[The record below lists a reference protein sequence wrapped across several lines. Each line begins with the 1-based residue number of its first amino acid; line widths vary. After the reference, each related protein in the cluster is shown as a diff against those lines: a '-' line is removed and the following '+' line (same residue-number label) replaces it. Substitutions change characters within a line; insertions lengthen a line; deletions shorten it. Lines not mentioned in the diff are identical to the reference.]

1 MVACGPPKKS
11 SKTEVVGSSPM
22 PVDFCFLPHGFP
34 VPSYLNSYKARGD
47 RFLKCLRLH
56 ALEFDFLREK
66 TWARTDTLY
75 LIFPLVNS
83 LLRSLG
89 APPEAMLYFLLL
101 HLRFP
106 IFFFKLV

>member
-1 MVACGPPKKS
+1 
-11 SKTEVVGSSPM
+11 M
-22 PVDFCFLPHGFP
+22 PVDFCFLIHCFP

-75 LIFPLVNS
+75 LT
-83 LLRSLG
+83 
-89 APPEAMLYFLLL
+89 PPEALRYFVLLYLQFL
-101 HLRFP
+101 
-106 IFFFKLV
+106 FFFSK